1 MFASRIET
9 VKGRLY
15 RIQEAFEFIDADH
28 LLRQFAQYLNGQ
40 QTIDMELVG
49 NTIQSDRG
57 ILASDILGAYS
68 WNQKYFCLLFGVEYE
83 LYLYVDD
90 RCSDCSHPNAKN
102 IYHRDI
108 DSYLEMNIE
117 YSIKIM
123 NIDEWTADVMIET
136 NSQAKRLCHV

>member
-49 NTIQSDRG
+49 NTIQSDKG
-57 ILASDILGAYS
+57 IMASDILGAYS
-68 WNQKYFCLLFGVEYE
+68 WNQKYFCLLF
-83 LYLYVDD
+83 
-90 RCSDCSHPNAKN
+90 
-102 IYHRDI
+102 
-108 DSYLEMNIE
+108 
-117 YSIKIM
+117 
-123 NIDEWTADVMIET
+123 
-136 NSQAKRLCHV
+136 